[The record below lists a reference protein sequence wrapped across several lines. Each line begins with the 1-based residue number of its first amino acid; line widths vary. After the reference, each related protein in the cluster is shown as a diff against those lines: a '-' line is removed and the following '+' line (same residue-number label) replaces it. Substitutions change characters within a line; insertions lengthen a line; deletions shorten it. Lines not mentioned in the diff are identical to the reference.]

1 MNIAI
6 VIDARLPVT
15 LYGGTERVA
24 YGLGKA
30 LAGMGHNVTF
40 LCRAGSQ
47 SSFARIIP
55 YDPSRT
61 VAAQLPPDIDV
72 VHFNNTTDC
81 RDLDKP
87 YVVTLHG
94 NGMQPGHIDRNSI
107 FVSAD
112 HAARYGCDS
121 YVHNGLDWDDYG
133 TPDLTR
139 RRDRVHFLG
148 NAAWRV
154 KNLKG
159 AIAVARRAGIR
170 LDVLGGHRLNLKMGL
185 RFTPYPS
192 IRFHGMVDNE
202 AKRHYIER
210 SRGLLFPVTWHEPFG
225 LAVIESLYFGAPVFA
240 TPYGSL
246 SELVTP
252 TDGGNVGYLSTSAD
266 AMAADVSHGRTIPP
280 RVCHEYA
287 VEMFNSAVMA
297 RAYLNKY
304 ETVLNGRTLISD
316 FIPVSTPSPRNLP
329 WG

>member
-6 VIDARLPVT
+6 VIEARLPVT

-40 LCRAGSQ
+40 LCHARSQ

-246 SELVTP
+246 PELVMP
-252 TDGGNVGYLSTSAD
+252 ADSVNAGDLSTSAD

-297 RAYLNKY
+297 RAYLDKY
-304 ETVLNGRTLISD
+304 ETVLNGRALISD
-316 FIPVSTPSPRNLP
+316 FSPVTNPSPRNLP

>member
-6 VIDARLPVT
+6 IIDALLPVT

-30 LAGMGHNVTF
+30 LADVGHTVTF
-40 LCRAGSQ
+40 LCRKGSQ
-47 SSFARIIP
+47 SPFARIVA
-55 YDPSRT
+55 YDPSRP
-61 VAAQLPPDIDV
+61 VAVQLPSDIDI
-72 VHFNNTTDC
+72 VHFNNTTDL

-107 FVSAD
+107 FVSAN

-133 TPDLTR
+133 RPDLTR
-139 RRDRVHFLG
+139 RRDRMHFLG

-154 KNLKG
+154 KNVKG

-170 LDVLGGHRLNLKMGL
+170 LDVLGGNRLNLKMGL

-246 SELVTP
+246 PELVTP
-252 TDGGNVGYLSTSAD
+252 ADGTNVGYLSTSVD
-266 AMAADVSHGRTIPP
+266 AMATDVSHGRTIPP
-280 RVCHEYA
+280 RRCHEYA
-287 VEMFNSAVMA
+287 VEMFSSAVMA
-297 RAYLNKY
+297 RAYLAKY
-304 ETVLNGRTLISD
+304 EQVLNGKPLISD
-316 FIPVSTPSPRNLP
+316 VTPVTNPSPRHLP
-329 WG
+329 WK